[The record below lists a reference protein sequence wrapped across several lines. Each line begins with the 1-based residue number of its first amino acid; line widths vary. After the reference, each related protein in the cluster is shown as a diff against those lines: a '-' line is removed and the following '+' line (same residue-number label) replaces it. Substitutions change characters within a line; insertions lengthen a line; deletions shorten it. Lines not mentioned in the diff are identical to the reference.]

1 MNVSIDLCFPAPAEL
16 ARLAENAAAG
26 RAEAFVGTGDPDTM
40 LACPHGEW
48 RLGDVLD
55 AAAEEDGTEPPMF
68 EDHPDLRCDCGQ
80 PVVRLA
86 STAAGVPGRWR
97 KGCAEHSTGRKE
109 TAGVVQTQGEDSGE
123 TKAGEAETADRA
135 PQGEG

>member
-1 MNVSIDLCFPAPAEL
+1 MTDLCPECLPAPAEV
-16 ARLAENAAAG
+16 ARLTENAQAG
-26 RAEAFVGTGDPDTM
+26 RVEAFVGSGDPETV
-40 LACPHGEW
+40 LACAHGEW

-55 AAAEEDGTEPPMF
+55 AAEAAAGGQPEFEE
-68 EDHPDLRCDCGQ
+68 HPDLRCECGK

-109 TAGVVQTQGEDSGE
+109 AAGTVQAQGQEGGQTGDGE
-123 TKAGEAETADRA
+123 TGAAR
-135 PQGEG
+135 